1 MPQASAALNTSKG
14 VSTSSRKGEPQHARL
29 LGFQLVVRLTALTL
43 RHRKLRARLCS
54 KTSSPLNMIRQIIA
68 ALITLFCFSAQGDAL
83 DRIRIAVSN
92 PNMPNLT
99 VAVAQKKSF
108 FKDENLEAEIIRM
121 NPNVAITALATGD
134 VDYCQ
139 LFGAVVSGAIAGL
152 PIRIVAGF
160 LDNWPMTLIAQPEYK
175 SLKELKG
182 KTLGISS
189 FGATPDVGARM
200 MLKQVGLDPEKD
212 IKVLALGSD
221 AARLTALK
229 QRVVDV
235 VVISPPADAQM
246 EKQGYKILARA
257 YELFS
262 FPYLGLATHSK
273 KIKEKPEEI
282 RRTIKATI
290 RANRFIRENR
300 EEAVRIL
307 VDWGKVERD
316 YAYASYDALRNLFNA
331 DNNVPEDG
339 LKLVIDQARRSAKV
353 AREVTPAE
361 VADLTFLRDAQSE
374 LGIKQR

>member
-1 MPQASAALNTSKG
+1 MALLWLAGSAHAL
-14 VSTSSRKGEPQHARL
+14 E
-29 LGFQLVVRLTALTL
+29 
-43 RHRKLRARLCS
+43 
-54 KTSSPLNMIRQIIA
+54 
-68 ALITLFCFSAQGDAL
+68 
-83 DRIRIAVSN
+83 RIRIAVSN

-99 VAVAQKKSF
+99 VAVAQTKGF
-108 FKDENLEAEIIRM
+108 FKDESLDAEIIRM
-121 NPNVAITALATGD
+121 NPNVAIRALSTGD

-139 LFGAVVSGAIAGL
+139 LFGAVVGGAIAGL
-152 PIRIVAGF
+152 PVRIVAGF

-175 SLKELKG
+175 SLKDLKG
-182 KTLGISS
+182 KILGISS
-189 FGATPDVGARM
+189 FGATPDVGARL
-200 MLKQVGLDPEKD
+200 MLKQGGVDPEKD

-221 AARLTALK
+221 AARITALK

-262 FPYLGLATHSK
+262 FPYLGLGTHLK
-273 KIKEKPEEI
+273 KIKERPWDI

-290 RANRFIRENR
+290 RANRFIRDNR
-300 EEAVRIL
+300 EEAVRVL

-331 DNNVPEDG
+331 DGSVPEDG

-353 AREVTPAE
+353 TREVSAAE
-361 VADLTFLRDAQSE
+361 VADLTFLREAQAE
-374 LGIKQR
+374 LGIRGR

>member
-1 MPQASAALNTSKG
+1 MALTRRVAEALRNVRSLLLLVAAL
-14 VSTSSRKGEPQHARL
+14 
-29 LGFQLVVRLTALTL
+29 GFGG
-43 RHRKLRARLCS
+43 
-54 KTSSPLNMIRQIIA
+54 
-68 ALITLFCFSAQGDAL
+68 SAGAV
-83 DRIRIAVSN
+83 DRIRVAVSN

-99 VAVAQKKSF
+99 VATARAQGF

-139 LFGAVVSGAIAGL
+139 LFGAVVGGAIAGL
-152 PIRIVAGF
+152 PVRVVAGF

-175 SLKELKG
+175 SLKDLKG

-189 FGATPDVGARM
+189 FGATPDVGARL
-200 MLKQVGLDPEKD
+200 MLKQAGIDPEKD

-246 EKQGYKILARA
+246 EKQGYRILARA

-262 FPYLGLATHSK
+262 FPYLGLGTHTR

-282 RRTIKATI
+282 RRVIKATI
-290 RANRFIRENR
+290 RANRFIRDQR
-300 EEAVRIL
+300 DEAVRIL
-307 VDWGKVERD
+307 MAWGKVEREF
-316 YAYASYDALRNLFNA
+316 AYASYDALRNLFNA
-331 DNNVPEDG
+331 DGAVPEDG

-353 AREVTPAE
+353 ARDVAPGE
-361 VADLTFLRDAQSE
+361 VADFTFLREAQAE
-374 LGIKQR
+374 LGIKGR

>member
-1 MPQASAALNTSKG
+1 MHSVMLLNLFVAALVILG
-14 VSTSSRKGEPQHARL
+14 LDVSTFAS
-29 LGFQLVVRLTALTL
+29 
-43 RHRKLRARLCS
+43 
-54 KTSSPLNMIRQIIA
+54 
-68 ALITLFCFSAQGDAL
+68 

-99 VAVAQKKSF
+99 VAVAQAKGF
-108 FKDENLEAEIIRM
+108 FKEESIDAEIIRM

-139 LFGAVVSGAIAGL
+139 LFGAVVGGAIAGL
-152 PIRIVAGF
+152 PVRIVAGF

-175 SLKELKG
+175 SLKDLKG

-189 FGATPDVGARM
+189 FGATPDVGARL
-200 MLKQVGLDPEKD
+200 MLKQAGIDPEKD

-262 FPYLGLATHSK
+262 FPYLGLGTHLK
-273 KIKEKPEEI
+273 KIKERPGEI

-290 RANRFIRENR
+290 RANRFIRDSR
-300 EEAVRIL
+300 EEAVRVL

-331 DNNVPEDG
+331 DGSVPEDG
-339 LKLVIDQARRSAKV
+339 LKLVIDQARRSAKII
-353 AREVTPAE
+353 REVAPAE
-361 VADLTFLRDAQSE
+361 VADLTYLREAQLE
-374 LGIKQR
+374 LGIKGK